1 MHLRRDQLSLY
12 INRQDL
18 LICCSIIRYSVKGQ
32 YEGQL
37 CRINGNSRIDAN
49 P

>member
-1 MHLRRDQLSLY
+1 MNLRRDQLSLY
-12 INRQDL
+12 INRQDFHN
-18 LICCSIIRYSVKGQ
+18 CYSIIMYSVKGQ

-37 CRINGNSRIDAN
+37 CRVNGNSRIDAN